1 MRVIEPNFEIMDKI
15 KGEDILRKIE
25 LCGRVCYKSEN
36 SITSESARK
45 FVKNII
51 KSGHESVLEHEKI
64 TVRIIC
70 DRGVTHEIVIIV
82 KINLMGNLH
91 LSNLV
96 FGMRMMKTIACG
108 RKQ

>member
-51 KSGHESVLEHEKI
+51 KISKKLILLFLLSIFMFKN
-64 TVRIIC
+64 
-70 DRGVTHEIVIIV
+70 
-82 KINLMGNLH
+82 NLN
-91 LSNLV
+91 
-96 FGMRMMKTIACG
+96 
-108 RKQ
+108 

>member
-36 SITSESARK
+36 LITSESARK

-64 TVRIIC
+64 TVRIMQIILIF
-70 DRGVTHEIVIIV
+70 TFFHYLSEIEIYFLLFAIALYAGRIILPPV
-82 KINLMGNLH
+82 RI
-91 LSNLV
+91 SSI
-96 FGMRMMKTIACG
+96 R
-108 RKQ
+108 

>member
-45 FVKNII
+45 FVK
-51 KSGHESVLEHEKI
+51 KYYKKW
-64 TVRIIC
+64 T
-70 DRGVTHEIVIIV
+70 
-82 KINLMGNLH
+82 
-91 LSNLV
+91 
-96 FGMRMMKTIACG
+96 
-108 RKQ
+108 